1 MAVDCREYSDRDSL
15 VQSPVVSVVMPAYNH
30 ERYIADAIE
39 GVVGQ
44 NAEFPIE
51 LIVGDDCSPDLTA
64 SIALGFL
71 ARYPEIIRVLRWQQ
85 NVGMHK
91 NAHHLLKAARG
102 KYIALCEGDDCW
114 HRSDKLSNEVRLLE
128 SRKDAALVCS
138 NWRTIADDG
147 AIITQNALC
156 LPPQEVHP
164 LELDDILGGQVK
176 TASVCARADL
186 LLGVLRDSP
195 LCQLGR
201 YPFGDAPL
209 WVAVSQLGRCF
220 CLSDE
225 LASYRLSSNSAT
237 RPRNI
242 MNVYRFVA
250 GAAEFKWDVLSVYPL
265 RRGEA
270 ATKAAMVAASRAR
283 LRASAMLGDADRA
296 EEQLARLRA
305 LAVPLTIHDRLL
317 HSLALAT
324 RRGKPLGPIFRAVLV
339 LWHSIMRRIFPLR
352 GKTEVPQGA
361 TIATHIIDV
370 ENSDPNDSDVAN
382 SISMSIQNPP
392 EREPEWADPP

>member
-1 MAVDCREYSDRDSL
+1 MAIECREYSDRDAL

-30 ERYIADAIE
+30 EKYIADAIE

-44 NAEFPIE
+44 NAGFSIE

-71 ARYPEIIRVLRWQQ
+71 ARFPEIIRVMRWQQ
-85 NVGMHK
+85 NVGMHE

-102 KYIALCEGDDCW
+102 RYIAFCEGDDCW
-114 HRSDKLSNEVRLLE
+114 HRSDKLASEVRILE

-147 AIITQNALC
+147 TIITQNALC

-164 LELDDILGGQVK
+164 LDLDHILAGQIK
-176 TASVCARADL
+176 TASVCARANL

-250 GAAEFKWDVLSVYPL
+250 GAAEFKWDVLSLYPL
-265 RRGEA
+265 RRGEG
-270 ATKAAMVAASRAR
+270 ATKAAMAAASRVL
-283 LRASAMLGDADRA
+283 LRASAMLGDANRA
-296 EEQLARLRA
+296 EEQFARLRA
-305 LAVPLTIHDRLL
+305 LAIPPTIHDRLL

-324 RRGKPLGPIFRAVLV
+324 QRGRPLGPIFRAVLV
-339 LWHSIMRRIFPLR
+339 LWHSVMRRILPLR
-352 GKTEVPQGA
+352 GRTEAQPEATMSTESMGA
-361 TIATHIIDV
+361 EH
-370 ENSDPNDSDVAN
+370 SHLNDSDVAASCSTPLHN
-382 SISMSIQNPP
+382 APA
-392 EREPEWADPP
+392 RETE